1 VRQQIHAISP
11 LLSGYQTVEGLG
23 EGITLNNHPNLVL
36 PTLSL
41 SNVSQV
47 LLLSIIEGLLF
58 LALVQDAL
66 TSDNVEQMDYVK
78 YLLKQ
83 KYGRI

>member
-1 VRQQIHAISP
+1 
-11 LLSGYQTVEGLG
+11 
-23 EGITLNNHPNLVL
+23 
-36 PTLSL
+36 
-41 SNVSQV
+41 